1 VAIPG
6 SQILFVNLHYRF
18 LLERAV
24 AMKNAL
30 VLTALAFICVSLA
43 FGASS
48 LIGQEITQEANY
60 SAYVPAGWTKTTNI
74 PQGFDEGLQK
84 QVGAGKQA
92 TIFLHYVI
100 MPLDAGAPPADS
112 TGMSRQW
119 DAMIHNQFPD
129 AISLSTPPPQVHGR
143 MLINATY
150 KLSDN
155 GSLVERRYS
164 YFFVEHTAFVVQCTA
179 PPEAWASVQHDFDAF
194 TFSLAPSR
202 EQSAKPRTSDTEL
215 LTNLRNRT
223 PALVA
228 SWPSEWRCSVTQID
242 IVNRN
247 QSAGRS
253 LQIALSFHREDVG
266 DIYRATKAA
275 FLSMKR
281 GENEGPSH
289 ALPPGRQNDVET
301 SAEFVNF
308 VGQVWGYAYGE
319 AFGNALPIDEFRVII
334 EDTGGQRIG
343 SVSISK
349 TDAAAILSGKLTPED
364 SARISTLYVFE

>member
-1 VAIPG
+1 
-6 SQILFVNLHYRF
+6 
-18 LLERAV
+18 
-24 AMKNAL
+24 MKNAL
-30 VLTALAFICVSLA
+30 ILTGSVLTCVSLA
-43 FGASS
+43 LGASS
-48 LIGQEITQEANY
+48 LLGQEITQEANY
-60 SAYVPAGWTKTTNI
+60 SAYVPAGWAKTTNI
-74 PQGFDEGLQK
+74 PQGFDAGLQK
-84 QVGAGKQA
+84 QLGAGKQA

-100 MPLDAGAPPADS
+100 MPPEAGAPPADS
-112 TGMSRQW
+112 SGMSRQW

-129 AISLSTPPPQVHGR
+129 AISLSMPPPQVHGR
-143 MLINATY
+143 MLINAAYT
-150 KLSDN
+150 LSDD
-155 GSLVERRYS
+155 GSRVERRYS
-164 YFFVEHTAFVVQCTA
+164 YFFVEHTAFVVRCTA
-179 PPEAWASVQHDFDAF
+179 PPEEWASVQHDFDAF
-194 TFSLAPSR
+194 VFSLVPSR
-202 EQSAKPRTSDTEL
+202 EQSEGRRTSDNEL

-228 SWPSEWRCSVTQID
+228 SWPSEWHCGVTQID
-242 IVNRN
+242 IVNGN
-247 QSAGRS
+247 QPAGRS
-253 LQIALSFHREDVG
+253 LQIALSFKRQDIG

-281 GENEGPSH
+281 GENGGPSH

-319 AFGNALPIDEFRVII
+319 AFGNALPINEFRVII
-334 EDTGGQRIG
+334 EDAGGQRIG